1 MYINNVHSQ
10 YSFLLCMA
18 MCAYPDVTCN
28 RQYEEK
34 QLKGQQAREEKR
46 LEFANLQQRLQ
57 NQLDFEKQKNPAG
70 VCVCA
75 RTNPLYYVWLFDDD
89 VTVSATVR
97 KYART
102 IATDEK
108 SIAELK
114 REEKDKEKVWELP
127 TWGTHTYY
135 TCI

>member
-1 MYINNVHSQ
+1 
-10 YSFLLCMA
+10 MA

-70 VCVCA
+70 VCVCVHA
-75 RTNPLYYVWLFDDD
+75 QILYTMCDCLMMMLLFQQLCASMLGLLLLMRSPLLN
-89 VTVSATVR
+89 
-97 KYART
+97 
-102 IATDEK
+102 
-108 SIAELK
+108 
-114 REEKDKEKVWELP
+114 
-127 TWGTHTYY
+127 
-135 TCI
+135 

>member
-1 MYINNVHSQ
+1 MLHLWS
-10 YSFLLCMA
+10 
-18 MCAYPDVTCN
+18 T

-46 LEFANLQQRLQ
+46 LEFTNLQQRLQ
-57 NQLDFEKQKNPAG
+57 NQLEFERQKNPAG
-70 VCVCA
+70 MYNNLGMLLQ
-75 RTNPLYYVWLFDDD
+75 RTWLWGRNLDIAA
-89 VTVSATVR
+89 SVR

-114 REEKDKEKVWELP
+114 REEKDKEKVHAQISIRPRVLDMQMCATLQP
-127 TWGTHTYY
+127 LNSYSQLVL
-135 TCI
+135 

>member
-1 MYINNVHSQ
+1 MFPIFYLS
-10 YSFLLCMA
+10 
-18 MCAYPDVTCN
+18 N

-46 LEFANLQQRLQ
+46 LEFTNLQQRLQ
-57 NQLDFEKQKNPAG
+57 NQLEFERQKNPAG
-70 VCVCA
+70 VCISTCRYA
-75 RTNPLYYVWLFDDD
+75 SYKLNFII
-89 VTVSATVR
+89 VSAIVR

-114 REEKDKEKVWELP
+114 REEKDKEKVCPKSPWM
-127 TWGTHTYY
+127 GMHNVYHTH
-135 TCI
+135 IDLWWL